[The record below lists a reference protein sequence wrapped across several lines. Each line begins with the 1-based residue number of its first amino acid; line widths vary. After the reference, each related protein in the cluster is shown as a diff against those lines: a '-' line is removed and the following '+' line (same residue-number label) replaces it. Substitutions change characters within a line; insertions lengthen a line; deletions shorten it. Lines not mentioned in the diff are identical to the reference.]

1 MPELRSAC
9 FLISVFYSVAFV
21 LFFCQEHTFKR
32 LVKTVHTDKV
42 WSFVS
47 PQIKAERLPLASPG
61 RVLIKVNQTM
71 SPHITACW
79 EEKRNGVLTH
89 TKRIWCPPPSQRLQL
104 SGCRT
109 LSPAQTPQKRAWWP
123 TSKGKTQL
131 IARYRPSTAMYLYSF
146 TVSFDFLSRMDTKQ
160 FPSCLQLLQEFSRF
174 GLPEPENSVGL
185 ECSFVSAY
193 CEFWNEINLT
203 SLNLCVYQLQSITQV
218 IKLTKNKL
226 MQTGR
231 IPLSLM
237 RPDFKGTLQWIFSNL
252 LV

>member
-131 IARYRPSTAMYLYSF
+131 IAARYRPSTAMYLYSF

-193 CEFWNEINLT
+193 CEF
-203 SLNLCVYQLQSITQV
+203 
-218 IKLTKNKL
+218 
-226 MQTGR
+226 
-231 IPLSLM
+231 
-237 RPDFKGTLQWIFSNL
+237 
-252 LV
+252 